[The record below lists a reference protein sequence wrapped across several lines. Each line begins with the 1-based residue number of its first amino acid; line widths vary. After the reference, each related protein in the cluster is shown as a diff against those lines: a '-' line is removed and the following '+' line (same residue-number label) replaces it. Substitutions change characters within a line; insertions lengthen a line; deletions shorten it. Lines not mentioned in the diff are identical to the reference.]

1 MAKFDNLPN
10 AYRKIVPHLP
20 IDNVFLSAVGA
31 HLFLLLTLVSCPTAS
46 AQNGNPEYIRNSQ
59 PSLLTYRELLALSE
73 QEAIAPALG
82 AKLNTLLTTPF
93 VNNEAYF
100 GGMKPLRPDL
110 NGTGPS
116 LRLVQWNIERG
127 LELDD
132 IKLLM
137 TDKKAFLAKVH
148 SEVATGKDIKKPTDD
163 ELSKQMDSLQ
173 SADVIILNEPSRLQL
188 PSRTSRDASGKTS
201 RGRW

>member
-1 MAKFDNLPN
+1 MSGSCL
-10 AYRKIVPHLP
+10 
-20 IDNVFLSAVGA
+20 GA
-31 HLFLLLTLVSCPTAS
+31 L
-46 AQNGNPEYIRNSQ
+46 AQNGGSEYTRNSQ
-59 PSLLTYRELLALSE
+59 PNLLTYPELVALSE
-73 QEAIAPALG
+73 QEAMEPALA

-100 GGMKPLRPDL
+100 CGMKPLRPDL

-116 LRLVQWNIERG
+116 LRLVESNIERG

-148 SEVATGKDIKKPTDD
+148 SEVASGKDTEKPTDD
-163 ELSKQMDSLQ
+163 ELSQQMDLLQ
-173 SADVIILNEPSRLQL
+173 SADVIILN
-188 PSRTSRDASGKTS
+188 
-201 RGRW
+201 

>member
-1 MAKFDNLPN
+1 M
-10 AYRKIVPHLP
+10 R
-20 IDNVFLSAVGA
+20 
-31 HLFLLLTLVSCPTAS
+31 
-46 AQNGNPEYIRNSQ
+46 
-59 PSLLTYRELLALSE
+59 
-73 QEAIAPALG
+73 
-82 AKLNTLLTTPF
+82 
-93 VNNEAYF
+93 
-100 GGMKPLRPDL
+100 PLRPDL

-148 SEVATGKDIKKPTDD
+148 SEVATGKDTKKPTDE